1 MARPTILIEW
11 TLLNLE
17 RTQNEF
23 EFNLF
28 ACVNTRDSEQEI
40 ERWTD
45 EERTIREQLSQQRKH
60 SIDDDE
66 NGNEYAND
74 ASQDRNAR
82 DEKPIDK
89 KNVTKRQ
96 YSVEE
101 HGRSTK
107 QNDES
112 RWIEFKR
119 RNTVHRSK
127 KELSK
132 CDQETC
138 NNKKISNGHNK
149 RPRVLSRE
157 LHSQEINWTWGK
169 NCNLNL
175 KHNPYWMRWTLNLKK
190 SHRHSEACS
199 TARVC

>member
-1 MARPTILIEW
+1 MSNGKAHDFDRTDLIE
-11 TLLNLE
+11 L
-17 RTQNEF
+17 RT
-23 EFNLF
+23 
-28 ACVNTRDSEQEI
+28 DSERIRIRFVCVREHT
-40 ERWTD
+40 RFWTRNWTTNGRRND
-45 EERTIREQLSQQRKH
+45 DSRTTFATKEAFDRRRRKR
-60 SIDDDE
+60 
-66 NGNEYAND
+66 NEYAND
-74 ASQDRNAR
+74 ASQDRNTR
-82 DEKPIDK
+82 NEKPIDK

-107 QNDES
+107 QNNES

-119 RNTVHRSK
+119 RNTVHCSE

-138 NNKKISNGHNK
+138 NNKVISNGHNK
-149 RPRVLSRE
+149 RPRVLTRK
-157 LHSQEINWTWGK
+157 L
-169 NCNLNL
+169 NLNL
-175 KHNPYWMRWTLNLKK
+175 KHDPYWMCWTLNLKK